1 MDKRFDRKIDA
12 LEEIF
17 LFTGEFFDAEAIGEA
32 HRFAVNFSIE
42 EVFTNWVKYN
52 HGSSSEI
59 LIQLTRV
66 DDRLSVTMQD
76 FDVDPF
82 DLTTAPPPDTDAP
95 LEDRSVGGLGI
106 FLTRKV
112 MDHVEYRY
120 ENRISTVTM
129 TRALE

>member
-1 MDKRFDRKIDA
+1 MPKN
-12 LEEIF
+12 
-17 LFTGEFFDAEAIGEA
+17 FTQ
-32 HRFAVNFSIE
+32 
-42 EVFTNWVKYN
+42 T
-52 HGSSSEI
+52 
-59 LIQLTRV
+59 
-66 DDRLSVTMQD
+66 
-76 FDVDPF
+76 
-82 DLTTAPPPDTDAP
+82 DTDAP